1 MIEDKFIKLYHRG
14 IEFSFNY
21 MPKLIIALVVLIVG
35 WWLTKRIVKLIKQSI
50 TRKGFDPTVI
60 SFSSSL
66 ISISLKIVLLIT
78 VAGMIGVNTG
88 SLLAI
93 LGAAGLA
100 VGLAL
105 QNSLSNLASGFMI
118 LTFKPFKIGDIIESG
133 NISGEVKS
141 IQFFSTTL
149 QTSDNKTV
157 IIPNNSLSNGTIIN
171 LSKIGSIRVEIAFS
185 VHFENDIQKITD
197 IVAKVT
203 AEENR
208 ILKNPASAC
217 VVDDFGN
224 SEIKFKLFFF
234 TSIED
239 RRHVAYDIKV
249 RLVEELKKNKI
260 SQSDKN

>member
-14 IEFSFNY
+14 IEFSFSY
-21 MPKLIIALVVLIVG
+21 LPKLIMAFIVLIVG
-35 WWLTKRIVKLIKQSI
+35 WWLTKRIVKIIKQSI
-50 TRKGFDPTVI
+50 TKKGFDPTVI
-60 SFSSSL
+60 SFASSL

-78 VAGMIGVNTG
+78 VAGMIGVNTA
-88 SLLAI
+88 SLLAV

-133 NISGEVKS
+133 NVSGEVKS

-149 QTSDNKTV
+149 QTSENKTV

-185 VHFENDIQKITD
+185 VHFENDIQKIKG
-197 IVAKVT
+197 IVMKVT
-203 AEENR
+203 DEENR
-208 ILKNPASAC
+208 ILKNPSVAC
-217 VVDDFGN
+217 IVDDFGD
-224 SEIKFKLFFF
+224 SEIKFKLHFF
-234 TSIED
+234 TLIED
-239 RRHVAYDIKV
+239 RRNVAYDVRV
-249 RLVEELKKNKI
+249 RLIEEFQKNNI
-260 SQSDKN
+260 SQNDKK